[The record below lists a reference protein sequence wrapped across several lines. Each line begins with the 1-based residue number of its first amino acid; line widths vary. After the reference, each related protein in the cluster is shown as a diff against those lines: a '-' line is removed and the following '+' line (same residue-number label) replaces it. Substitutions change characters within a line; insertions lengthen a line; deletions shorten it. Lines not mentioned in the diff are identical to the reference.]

1 MKILPAILDD
11 ISDFG
16 KVGNEFYFKKQ
27 NDIEF
32 QNVDENKL
40 NQGNLMKTAKTLFD
54 STEPSITTRTRTK
67 TTSVHTSGYGKAI
80 EHDDDDGT
88 KNPIENGIT
97 DISNTVD
104 DTNRLRDVRST
115 LITPYDEVNTNKY
128 HSISSRQPAPT
139 AGTVQYTQR
148 SSTINQWNDDL
159 NTAVF
164 ETRPDD
170 IDVGIDILNLSENQT
185 KAELDAKIVRAK
197 NDFTV
202 IKMDRADIDRQWKD
216 VDEDYDSDEDYEV
229 EVDGARV
236 WRKNKVRTHESYQK
250 TGMEFRPLQQGFIAS
265 PGYPSY
271 YIGSPKS
278 SKKSEETQCT
288 WRITVKSGQPIR
300 LVLLDVDLRCKQ
312 Q

>member
-1 MKILPAILDD
+1 MKVLPAMLGDV
-11 ISDFG
+11 SDFE
-16 KVGNEFYFKKQ
+16 KVGNKFYFKKQ
-27 NDIEF
+27 NDIELE
-32 QNVDENKL
+32 NVDENRL
-40 NQGNLMKTAKTLFD
+40 NQGNLMKTVKAQFD
-54 STEPSITTRTRTK
+54 STEPSITTKTR
-67 TTSVHTSGYGKAI
+67 TTSVHISDYGKAI
-80 EHDDDDGT
+80 EHNDD
-88 KNPIENGIT
+88 GIT

-115 LITPYDEVNTNKY
+115 LITPYDEMNTNKY

-148 SSTINQWNDDL
+148 SDTTNQWNDGL
-159 NTAVF
+159 NTAIF

-185 KAELDAKIVRAK
+185 KAELEAKIMRAK

-202 IKMDRADIDRQWKD
+202 IKTQRADIDKKWED
-216 VDEDYDSDEDYEV
+216 DDEDYDSDEDYEV
-229 EVDGARV
+229 KVDGARV

-271 YIGSPKS
+271 YIGSSKS
-278 SKKSEETQCT
+278 STKSEETQCT

-300 LVLLDVDLRCKQ
+300 LVLLDVDLRCEQ

>member
-11 ISDFG
+11 VSDFG
-16 KVGNEFYFKKQ
+16 KVGNEYYFKKP

-40 NQGNLMKTAKTLFD
+40 NQGNLMKTVKTLFD
-54 STEPSITTRTRTK
+54 STEPSITTRTRT
-67 TTSVHTSGYGKAI
+67 SLVHTSDYGKPI
-80 EHDDDDGT
+80 EHDIDDGT
-88 KNPIENGIT
+88 RNAIENGIS

-115 LITPYDEVNTNKY
+115 LITPYDAESTHKY

-139 AGTVQYTQR
+139 PGTVQYTQR
-148 SSTINQWNDDL
+148 SATTNDEL

-170 IDVGIDILNLSENQT
+170 IDVGIDILNLNENQT
-185 KAELDAKIVRAK
+185 KVELDAKIVRAK

-202 IKMDRADIDRQWKD
+202 IKTDRADIDQKWED
-216 VDEDYDSDEDYEV
+216 DDEDYDSYEDYEV
-229 EVDGARV
+229 KVDGARV

-271 YIGSPKS
+271 YIGSAKS
-278 SKKSEETQCT
+278 STKPEETQCT

-300 LVLLDVDLRCKQ
+300 LVLLDVDLRCKLQ
-312 Q
+312 

>member
-1 MKILPAILDD
+1 MKVLPAILDD

-27 NDIEF
+27 DDIEF

-40 NQGNLMKTAKTLFD
+40 NQGNLMKTVKTLFD
-54 STEPSITTRTRTK
+54 STEPSITAK
-67 TTSVHTSGYGKAI
+67 PSTTSTHTSDYGKAI
-80 EHDDDDGT
+80 EHHDDGT
-88 KNPIENGIT
+88 RNTIENAIT

-104 DTNRLRDVRST
+104 DTTRLRDVRST
-115 LITPYDEVNTNKY
+115 LVTPYDEVHTNEY

-139 AGTVQYTQR
+139 PGTVSYTQHH
-148 SSTINQWNDDL
+148 SSTINHWNNEL

-170 IDVGIDILNLSENQT
+170 IDVGIDILNMSENQT

-202 IKMDRADIDRQWKD
+202 IKTDRADIDLQWE
-216 VDEDYDSDEDYEV
+216 DEDEDDYSYEDYEV
-229 EVDGARV
+229 KVDGARV

-250 TGMEFRPLQQGFIAS
+250 TSMEFRPLQQGFIAS

-271 YIGSPKS
+271 YIGNSKS
-278 SKKSEETQCT
+278 STKLEQTQCT
-288 WRITVKSGQPIR
+288 WRITVNGQQPIR
-300 LVLLDVDLRCKQ
+300 LVLLDVDLRCKHQ
-312 Q
+312 